1 MCFSSWT
8 RGDLKNVEAM
18 PSSRQ
23 VAVCVGVLST
33 QCDNRGNLD
42 RVAAARVGVGGR
54 FRVFCE
60 LADPRRAAP
69 GGVNDR
75 ANFSCLCSRAS
86 CVCQT
91 FLGECGVGRQRVAAA
106 ATVGPIH
113 HAVAGPRRPCVDVG
127 RAAEAQRCR
136 GSMPGAAIS
145 ESGAQP
151 GSAFPPPGSRAR
163 IWRPYRGERIGS
175 HWLEPLLLNPLLLRR
190 HGSRGRT
197 VALHAKMLF
206 GEFAPEIACQHYSTV
221 AAALPRSTVLGSRRG
236 NTT

>member
-75 ANFSCLCSRAS
+75 ANFSCLCSRYLCTS
-86 CVCQT
+86 DIPRRMWR
-91 FLGECGVGRQRVAAA
+91 RQAAAAAA

-197 VALHAKMLF
+197 VALQYMQKCCSENSL
-206 GEFAPEIACQHYSTV
+206 QK
-221 AAALPRSTVLGSRRG
+221 
-236 NTT
+236 